1 MVRIVRTICDP
12 SRSFELV
19 LLPGVVSV
27 CHKVRPHEARKSV
40 QGDDVMA
47 IARRTVLAGLAGVSL
62 SAILADPGLARAAAS
77 GLETVSL
84 TTDGGRSVGAA
95 LAMPAQRP
103 TATIMLVHEW
113 WGLND
118 QIKAVAAE
126 LAREG
131 YMALAIDLYSGR
143 VATDRDTARSLV
155 GSVEADAATDTVASW
170 ARWLK
175 AHSDGNKRL
184 GTVGWCF
191 GGGWALNAALA
202 ESADATVVYYGNVQ
216 KTKSQ
221 LKSLDG
227 PVLGHF
233 AKRDKWIN
241 KEMVDAFTH
250 EMEAA
255 QKPLTVHWYE
265 ADHAFANPTGARY
278 DEADAALSWQR
289 TLAFFKANLS

>member
-1 MVRIVRTICDP
+1 
-12 SRSFELV
+12 
-19 LLPGVVSV
+19 
-27 CHKVRPHEARKSV
+27 
-40 QGDDVMA
+40 MA

-62 SAILADPGLARAAAS
+62 SAILADPRLARAAAS
-77 GLETVSL
+77 GLETAKL
-84 TTDGGRSVGAA
+84 TTDGGRSVSAA

-103 TATIMLVHEW
+103 TSTIMLVHEW

-131 YMALAIDLYSGR
+131 YMALAVDLYAGR

-155 GSVEADAATDTVASW
+155 GSVEADVATDTVASW
-170 ARWLK
+170 SRWLK
-175 AHSDGNKRL
+175 AHSDGNDRL

-191 GGGWALNAALA
+191 GSGWALNAALA
-202 ESADATVVYYGNVQ
+202 EPADATVVYYGNVQ

-221 LKSLDG
+221 LESLSG

-289 TLAFFKANLS
+289 TLAFFKTNLS

>member
-1 MVRIVRTICDP
+1 MNEI
-12 SRSFELV
+12 SRRRMIK
-19 LLPGVVSV
+19 GV
-27 CHKVRPHEARKSV
+27 A
-40 QGDDVMA
+40 GGMA
-47 IARRTVLAGLAGVSL
+47 AGMPLA
-62 SAILADPGLARAAAS
+62 AILADPKLAQAAAG
-77 GLETVSL
+77 GLETVEI
-84 TTDGGRSVGAA
+84 TTGDGRKVSGAM
-95 LAMPAQRP
+95 AMPDKTPA
-103 TATIMLVHEW
+103 ATILLVHEW